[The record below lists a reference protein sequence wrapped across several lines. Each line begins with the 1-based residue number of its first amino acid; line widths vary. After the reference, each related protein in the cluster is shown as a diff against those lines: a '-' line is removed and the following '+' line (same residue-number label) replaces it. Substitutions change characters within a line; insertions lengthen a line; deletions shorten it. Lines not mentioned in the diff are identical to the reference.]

1 MYIGLVT
8 DSREYGNMRNVHVQI
23 PRALT
28 LDCTFNIRVE
38 MIPYEILK
46 STLFQLI
53 IDIGTYLHY
62 CIQQNPQN
70 LIM

>member
-8 DSREYGNMRNVHVQI
+8 DSREYGNKRNVHVQI

-46 STLFQLI
+46 
-53 IDIGTYLHY
+53 
-62 CIQQNPQN
+62 
-70 LIM
+70 